1 VVRPIELKLDLE
13 LCFAESEELQEGIIK
28 KYLSKLSGEKKE
40 SLEKIIDQL
49 KDPNLST
56 KVVTKLSMHSDPGIR
71 SIAVSHPNIDK
82 ETLKKIASA
91 LNHADEDEDR
101 EEGIQNLRL
110 AVLEKYF
117 GNTDLPLDVPYEEC
131 EEEPEIGQKRMRPQ
145 YSILPLKS
153 MKHEEEEEI
162 SYYEPNDEE

>member
-1 VVRPIELKLDLE
+1 LENFDYYKHASVDDFLPIYNEVE
-13 LCFAESEELQEGIIK
+13 YHVPHE
-28 KYLSKLSGEKKE
+28 
-40 SLEKIIDQL
+40 
-49 KDPNLST
+49 
-56 KVVTKLSMHSDPGIR
+56 
-71 SIAVSHPNIDK
+71 NIDMHR
-82 ETLKKIASA
+82 IASA
-91 LNHADEDEDR
+91 LNYADEDEDR

>member
-1 VVRPIELKLDLE
+1 MVRPIELKLDLE

-56 KVVTKLSMHSDPGIR
+56 KLVTKLSMHSDPGVR

-82 ETLKKIASA
+82 ETLKKIASDDA
-91 LNHADEDEDR
+91 KTEWKSVVKNAKA
-101 EEGIQNLRL
+101 NLKRL
-110 AVLEKYF
+110 DPTLA
-117 GNTDLPLDVPYEEC
+117 
-131 EEEPEIGQKRMRPQ
+131 IA
-145 YSILPLKS
+145 
-153 MKHEEEEEI
+153 
-162 SYYEPNDEE
+162 